1 MGVPPTAGHRPFS
14 DLFRPQIGL
23 ARRNGQQ
30 FAVPFLKFL
39 VGGGEE
45 KKKKGGAR
53 APPRLGSLDYV
64 LMVAFF
70 VRRSELLQ
78 LESGIAPRIITF
90 PFFAP
95 ISPSD

>member
-1 MGVPPTAGHRPFS
+1 VADEKR
-14 DLFRPQIGL
+14 
-23 ARRNGQQ
+23 
-30 FAVPFLKFL
+30 
-39 VGGGEE
+39 